1 MDETLFSSFL
11 VEAPTPVPL
20 RWGWAS
26 LFLWFLGE
34 FELIRDGDARVSA
47 AVSSRC
53 ECGWWVILFCNLL
66 SRESGGFSII
76 FCRISSALSFTNT
89 LLGQFFPLL
98 LRQVSVGIVDL
109 RVILI
114 LVQSISAVM
123 KKLLN
128 PAGRSAV
135 PQFLLEA
142 QNSDYTPSTSI
153 REEIEGKTM
162 IRENVQLQ

>member
-1 MDETLFSSFL
+1 MGMHGSVPQFLLDANVAGGLSYFVIYCHERAEGFQSSFVGFQVRSPSQTL
-11 VEAPTPVPL
+11 CSANFFHCFYG
-20 RWGWAS
+20 R
-26 LFLWFLGE
+26 FL
-34 FELIRDGDARVSA
+34 
-47 AVSSRC
+47 
-53 ECGWWVILFCNLL
+53 
-66 SRESGGFSII
+66 SGSWI
-76 FCRISSALSFTNT
+76 
-89 LLGQFFPLL
+89 
-98 LRQVSVGIVDL
+98 L